1 MDFDFITQLYYENI
15 NPNVRDM
22 PRDFALGRVSKAFAE
37 AEEELTNTLT
47 GEEKKMLLNLLNS
60 HSEIIGTDG
69 FDNFCTGFRL
79 GALAILDILVGSGP
93 ALQLNQNPGSGEQ
106 AKRSVLRCLYSYI
119 EQRKRFVD
127 LDACKNYNISS

>member
-1 MDFDFITQLYYENI
+1 
-15 NPNVRDM
+15 
-22 PRDFALGRVSKAFAE
+22 
-37 AEEELTNTLT
+37 
-47 GEEKKMLLNLLNS
+47 MLLNLLNS